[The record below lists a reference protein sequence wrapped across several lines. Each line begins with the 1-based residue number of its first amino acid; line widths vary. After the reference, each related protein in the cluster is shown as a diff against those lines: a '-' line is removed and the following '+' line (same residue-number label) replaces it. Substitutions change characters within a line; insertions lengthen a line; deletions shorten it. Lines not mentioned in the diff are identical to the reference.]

1 MNKKPQK
8 PAKPVKPIHQRLK
21 AVWWLWLLVSVA
33 YPLALAMTTDASLMM
48 ALVMQLIFL
57 MPALLFTPAL
67 VRGNEPSKLIYLS
80 IVMLIYLGVAG
91 VLALIRYYEGV
102 SALIW
107 AGRLVEFLIVLCVN
121 YYLFVLLKR
130 LPPMH
135 QTHV

>member
-8 PAKPVKPIHQRLK
+8 PAKPTKPIHQRLK
-21 AVWWLWLLVSVA
+21 AVWWLWLMVSVA

-67 VRGNEPSKLIYLS
+67 VRGSEPSKLIYLS

>member
-8 PAKPVKPIHQRLK
+8 PAKPTKPIHQRLT
-21 AVWWLWLLVSVA
+21 AVWWLWLMVSVA

-91 VLALIRYYEGV
+91 VLALIRYYE
-102 SALIW
+102 SAPTLVW
-107 AGRLVEFLIVLCVN
+107 VLRLVETGLLFMVN
-121 YYLFVLLKR
+121 CYLFVLLRR

-135 QTHV
+135 KQRK

>member
-1 MNKKPQK
+1 MNKKLQK

-21 AVWWLWLLVSVA
+21 TVWWLWLMVSVA

-57 MPALLFTPAL
+57 IPALLFTPAL

-91 VLALIRYYEGV
+91 VLALIRYYE
-102 SALIW
+102 SAPTLVW
-107 AGRLVEFLIVLCVN
+107 LLRLVETGLLFMVN
-121 YYLFVLLKR
+121 YYLFVLLRR

-135 QTHV
+135 KQRK

>member
-1 MNKKPQK
+1 MNKNPQK
-8 PAKPVKPIHQRLK
+8 PTKPTKPIHQRLK
-21 AVWWLWLLVSVA
+21 AVWWLWLMVSVA

-57 MPALLFTPAL
+57 MPALLFTPVL

-91 VLALIRYYEGV
+91 VLALIRYYE
-102 SALIW
+102 SAPTLVW
-107 AGRLVEFLIVLCVN
+107 LLRLVETGLLFMVN
-121 YYLFVLLKR
+121 YYLFVLLRR

-135 QTHV
+135 KQRK

>member
-1 MNKKPQK
+1 MKKSSVQK
-8 PAKPVKPIHQRLK
+8 PIKPIHQKLLLC
-21 AVWWLWLLVSVA
+21 WWLWLAFAIVGYPMLNMIAGASLVHGV
-33 YPLALAMTTDASLMM
+33 LVQILAMLPVLIFTPWILRAKSPYVLIVISLMT
-48 ALVMQLIFL
+48 LV
-57 MPALLFTPAL
+57 
-67 VRGNEPSKLIYLS
+67 
-80 IVMLIYLGVAG
+80 YLGVAG